1 MLYELYTGRRNSMDP
16 FDRVYRRLASGQRA
30 VGNALEI
37 QDENPAPPSKYLGEI
52 ERFSRVALFLS
63 DYYVIQLQKSNTNL
77 LRNVLSLSL
86 TVNFY
91 VYTFMFYILYQAVSL
106 ILVKLEV
113 NWKMY

>member
-77 LRNVLSLSL
+77 LRNGLPLSLSLSL

-91 VYTFMFYILYQAVSL
+91 VYTFYVLYIISSSF
-106 ILVKLEV
+106 I
-113 NWKMY
+113 NIG